1 MAKRSV
7 GKPRFY
13 AGLDQ
18 YLKAKGYYRGA
29 SLVNTESNF
38 DYEENQNLAKNVWNL
53 NPSQPTTIDPDVI
66 GVAGGL
72 IFEFWINTN
81 LPTTYTEWES
91 VLPAPNK
98 ELNALVKK
106 RVEVADESKSGFYVA
121 ALGHNLAG
129 DLKTGI
135 RTGYWGNKEDLEQ
148 AGSNNTNWV
157 DGVNMIGIGT
167 SSSAEYPVPYNGYS
181 IGHFKSFTQEDNLFA
196 HSVFRVIFDYN
207 GGYEAVQENPDASIN
222 IGALSWGR
230 WFEPEHSV
238 DIKATITDSYDGIK
252 TQTTIGGNTLTNIDY
267 LSHDWGDLPA
277 WTLEKQEGN
286 DYKIGGRDGRRQWKV
301 SLSYLQDDDLFHSVN
316 NENQFFS
323 YDPETDDYTFDAS
336 MSSFFKMTLMGKLP
350 FIFNPDSSATNKE
363 FAICRITNKP
373 SFKQVANNLFSTN
386 LVITEVF

>member
-1 MAKRSV
+1 MHQ
-7 GKPRFY
+7 
-13 AGLDQ
+13 L
-18 YLKAKGYYRGA
+18 
-29 SLVNTESNF
+29 
-38 DYEENQNLAKNVWNL
+38 
-53 NPSQPTTIDPDVI
+53 
-66 GVAGGL
+66 
-72 IFEFWINTN
+72 
-81 LPTTYTEWES
+81 
-91 VLPAPNK
+91 
-98 ELNALVKK
+98 K

-267 LSHDWGDLPA
+267 LSHDWEIYLLGHQ
-277 WTLEKQEGN
+277 KS
-286 DYKIGGRDGRRQWKV
+286 KKV
-301 SLSYLQDDDLFHSVN
+301 
-316 NENQFFS
+316 
-323 YDPETDDYTFDAS
+323 
-336 MSSFFKMTLMGKLP
+336 M
-350 FIFNPDSSATNKE
+350 
-363 FAICRITNKP
+363 IT
-373 SFKQVANNLFSTN
+373 KQVVEMVEDNGK
-386 LVITEVF
+386 